1 MKKIISYLFPIFL
14 ILVLVH
20 QGCEEQSTSPLNKSN
35 SQSNI
40 SDAQTILYKK
50 SPNKITGYTSGTN
63 NGYFYSLYWEGG
75 SASISFPNAN
85 QYPGNF
91 QITYSNVNDVV
102 GGKGW
107 NPGGTWTVGY
117 NIGYLSGSYNF
128 VGVYGWT
135 TNPLIEFYVVEKGSV
150 PGSTRIGTL
159 SSDGHTYTVYKN
171 QRVNAPSIQ
180 GTATFWQYIS
190 NWGGAPTGQNG
201 KITMANHV
209 NYWRSRGG
217 QGFGSFNYMV
227 FGLEA
232 WGGKS
237 GSINATV
244 WRQ

>member
-1 MKKIISYLFPIFL
+1 MKKVHFFALAQNNAMKL
-14 ILVLVH
+14 LGMMAVAMLVFA
-20 QGCEEQSTSPLNKSN
+20 GCSKED
-35 SQSNI
+35 
-40 SDAQTILYKK
+40 DAVAPNAPQIHKK
-50 SPNKITGYTSGTN
+50 GSYTSGTN

-75 SASISFPNAN
+75 SASISFPNGG
-85 QYPGNF
+85 GNF
-91 QITYSNVNDVV
+91 QINYSNVNDVV

-117 NIGYLSGSYNF
+117 NVGYLSGSYNF

-135 TNPLIEFYVVEKGSV
+135 TNPLIEFYVVEKGDV
-150 PGSTRIGTL
+150 PGSTTIGTL
-159 SSDGHTYTVYKN
+159 SSDGHTYTVRKN
-171 QRVNAPSIQ
+171 RRVNAPSIQ

-190 NWGGAPTGQNG
+190 RWGGAPTGSNQ
-201 KITMANHV
+201 KITMSNHV
-209 NYWRSRGG
+209 NYWRNYGG

-237 GSINATV
+237 GAINATV